1 VRATGTFDV
10 KMSPL
15 PDGET
20 LQDLKVTRFAGAKN
34 FKGDFEGT
42 SRVEMMAAGTPVQGS
57 GGYVAMERATGSLRG
72 RKGSFTLLHQG
83 TMEHGANFALRVVV
97 VPDSGT
103 DELAGLSGTMEIV
116 IAEGKHSYVLDYA
129 LPELPQP

>member
-1 VRATGTFDV
+1 MRATGTFDV

-20 LQDLKVTRFAGAKN
+20 LQDLTVKLMAGDKH
-34 FKGDFEGT
+34 FEGDFEGT

-57 GGYVAMERATGSLRG
+57 GAYVAIERATGSLKG
-72 RKGSFTLLHQG
+72 RKGSFTLVHQG
-83 TMEHGANFALRVVV
+83 TMQGAANFDLRVVV

-103 DELAGLSGTMEIV
+103 DQLEGLGGTMDIV
-116 IAEGKHSYVLDYA
+116 IADGAHSYTIDYT
-129 LPELPQP
+129 LPDPKP